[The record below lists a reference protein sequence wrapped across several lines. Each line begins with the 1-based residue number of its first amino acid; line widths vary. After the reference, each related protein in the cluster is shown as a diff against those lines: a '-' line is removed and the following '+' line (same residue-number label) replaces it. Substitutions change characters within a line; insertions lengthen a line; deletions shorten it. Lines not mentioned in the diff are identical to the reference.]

1 MAHDSAAGHGH
12 GHYITPVRK
21 LTTTLGVL
29 AALTLLTVITGKA
42 DWIPGFLHVPLAMV
56 IAAIKV
62 GFVVLIFMG
71 LKHDNRVNGLAFVV
85 SLFFVLVFLTFT
97 LFDTAFRGDLGNVN
111 AQTIRDEQAMIAG
124 DSALSARYSRLL
136 VAPGDSAAA
145 AGADTTAGGGTT
157 GPAPTNVRAPGADTT
172 RDGTT
177 PQQAA
182 APLDSTSVTGGQ

>member
-12 GHYITPVRK
+12 YITPPRK
-21 LTTTLGVL
+21 LLTTLLVL

-42 DWIPGFLHVPLAMV
+42 DWIPGFLHVPLAMI

-71 LKHDNRVNGLAFVV
+71 LKHDNRVNGLAFVT
-85 SLFFVLVFLTFT
+85 SLFFVFIFMTFT

-145 AGADTTAGGGTT
+145 AGADTTGGGGTT
-157 GPAPTNVRAPGADTT
+157 GPAPTGVRAPGADTT
-172 RDGTT
+172 RDGNT
-177 PQQAA
+177 PQPSA